1 MRSSLGA
8 GVRQT
13 ITRRRVLALGALLA
27 LVGVAAACAPPKDPP
42 PPPALGFPC
51 SSSPGSPAS
60 GNDPLRTGWYPDQPG
75 LNPSAGGQCTFGQ
88 QWSTGV
94 DGQVYAAPLVDPGA
108 GANGT
113 VLVATESNHVY
124 GLNAET
130 GQAAWHRS
138 DLGVPWNPADL
149 SCNDLIPSVG
159 ITSTPA
165 IDTTTHTAYLL
176 SKTYAA
182 GTSGPAQYKVHAIDV
197 ATGAE
202 KPNFPVVIQGAADND
217 ATANFD
223 ATYHLQRPGLLLMNG
238 VVYAAFGGHCDF
250 PPYRG
255 WVVGVNG
262 TSGAMTARW
271 TDVALVPPSPPAPP
285 PEVGKP
291 GGGIWQAGGRL
302 VSDKPGEILLV
313 SGNGEVPPAP
323 LPGTTPPPKLG
334 ESAIRLKVQPGGTL
348 LPTDFWTPCNAQDL
362 SDNDRDIGSGAPLAL
377 PNSFGTSAV
386 PHVLV
391 VVGKEGPIYLLNRDD
406 LGGFQQGSPGS
417 CVDGSGN
424 RGDDIGSSFAMP
436 NTPGVWATPAMWPG
450 DGGSIYVPNP
460 TFFGANAGKLTSYN
474 VVDVGGQPMLSLAGQ
489 SSDPFGYGSS
499 SAIVTSDGTSS
510 GSALVW
516 VTFFPV
522 NPGQQQNAEL
532 RAYDAN
538 PAGGVLTLRGSW
550 PIGTGNKFTTPTVH
564 DGRVYVVARDGA
576 ANGRVFGF
584 GVGGAGATQAPARG
598 PSIAGV
604 PPDAAPDREG

>member
-1 MRSSLGA
+1 
-8 GVRQT
+8 
-13 ITRRRVLALGALLA
+13 
-27 LVGVAAACAPPKDPP
+27 
-42 PPPALGFPC
+42 
-51 SSSPGSPAS
+51 
-60 GNDPLRTGWYPDQPG
+60 
-75 LNPSAGGQCTFGQ
+75 
-88 QWSTGV
+88 
-94 DGQVYAAPLVDPGA
+94 
-108 GANGT
+108 
-113 VLVATESNHVY
+113 
-124 GLNAET
+124 
-130 GQAAWHRS
+130 
-138 DLGVPWNPADL
+138 VPWNPADL

-165 IDTTTHTAYLL
+165 IDTTTHTAYLF

-424 RGDDIGSSFAMP
+424 RGVDIGSSFAMP

>member
-1 MRSSLGA
+1 MRVGA
-8 GVRQT
+8 RF
-13 ITRRRVLALGALLA
+13 ITRRGVLALLAVLA
-27 LVGVAAACAPPKDPP
+27 LASVAAACVPP
-42 PPPALGFPC
+42 PPPPPPDLSFPC
-51 SSSPGSPAS
+51 SASPGSPVS

-75 LNPSAGGQCTFGQ
+75 LNPSAGGGCGFGER
-88 QWSTGV
+88 WSTGV
-94 DGQVYAAPLVDPGA
+94 DGQVYAPPVVDPGA
-108 GANGT
+108 GAHGT
-113 VLVATESNHVY
+113 LLVATETNHVY
-124 GLNAET
+124 GLDAET
-130 GQAAWHRS
+130 GTPVWQRS

-149 SCNDLIPSVG
+149 SCADLTPWVG
-159 ITSTPA
+159 ITSAPA
-165 IDTTTHTAYLL
+165 IDTATHTAYLF

-182 GTSGPAQYKVHAIDV
+182 GTSGPAQYKAHAIDV

-217 ATANFD
+217 PTATFD
-223 ATYHLQRPGLLLMNG
+223 PTYHLQRPGLLLMNG
-238 VVYAAFGGHCDF
+238 VVYAAFGGHCDA

-255 WVVGVNG
+255 WVVGING
-262 TSGAMTARW
+262 TSGATTARW
-271 TDVALVPPSPPAPP
+271 TDEALIPPSPPG
-285 PEVGKP
+285 VGKP

-302 VSDKPGEILLV
+302 VSDAPGNILLV

-323 LPGTTPPPKLG
+323 LPGSTPSPRLG
-334 ESAIRLKVQPGGTL
+334 EAAIRLHVQAGGTL
-348 LPTDFWTPCNAQDL
+348 QAADFWAPCNAQEL
-362 SDNDRDIGSGAPLAL
+362 SDNDEDIGSGAPLAL

-391 VVGKEGPIYLLNRDD
+391 VVGKQGPIYLLNRDH
-406 LGGFQQGSPGS
+406 LGGFQQGAANS
-417 CVDGSGN
+417 CPDQSGHA
-424 RGDDIGSSFAMP
+424 GDDIGSSSALP

-460 TFFGANAGKLTSYN
+460 TFYGANTGKLTSYN

-489 SSDPFGYGSS
+489 SSDPFAYGSS

-538 PAGGVLTLRGSW
+538 PTGGVLTLRGSW

-564 DGRVYVVARDGA
+564 NGRMYVVARDGA
-576 ANGRVFGF
+576 ANGRVFSF
-584 GVGGAGATQAPARG
+584 GVGGAGATRTPARG
-598 PSIAGV
+598 PSTANVPADAG
-604 PPDAAPDREG
+604 PDREG

>member
-1 MRSSLGA
+1 
-8 GVRQT
+8 
-13 ITRRRVLALGALLA
+13 
-27 LVGVAAACAPPKDPP
+27 VAAACAPPKDPP

-75 LNPSAGGQCTFGQ
+75 LNPSAGGQCTFGE

-113 VLVATESNHVY
+113 VLVATETNHVY
-124 GLNAET
+124 GLDADT
-130 GQAAWHRS
+130 GQQIWHRT

-165 IDTTTHTAYLL
+165 IDPTTHTVYLF

-182 GTSGPAQYKVHAIDV
+182 GTSGPAQYKVHAIDM
-197 ATGAE
+197 ADGKE
-202 KPNFPVVIQGAADND
+202 RQNFPVVIQGAADND
-217 ATANFD
+217 PTATFD

-238 VVYAAFGGHCDF
+238 VVYAAFGGHCDA

-313 SGNGEVPPAP
+313 SGNGEVPAAP
-323 LPGTTPPPKLG
+323 LLGTTPPPKLG

-391 VVGKEGPIYLLNRDD
+391 VVGKEGPIYLLDRDD

-424 RGDDIGSSFAMP
+424 PGDDIGSSFAMP

-474 VVDVGGQPMLSLAGQ
+474 VVDVGGQPMLSLAAQ

-564 DGRVYVVARDGA
+564 DGRVYVVAREGA

-604 PPDAAPDREG
+604 PPDAGPDREG

>member
-1 MRSSLGA
+1 M
-8 GVRQT
+8 
-13 ITRRRVLALGALLA
+13 TRRRVLALGALLA

-75 LNPSAGGQCTFGQ
+75 LNPSAGGQCTFGE

-113 VLVATESNHVY
+113 VLVATETNHVY
-124 GLNAET
+124 GLDADT
-130 GQAAWHRS
+130 GQQIWHRT

-165 IDTTTHTAYLL
+165 IDPTTHTAYLF

-182 GTSGPAQYKVHAIDV
+182 GTSGPAQYKVHAIDM
-197 ATGAE
+197 ADGKE
-202 KPNFPVVIQGAADND
+202 RQNFPVVIQGAADND
-217 ATANFD
+217 PTATFD

-238 VVYAAFGGHCDF
+238 VVYAAFGGHCDA

-313 SGNGEVPPAP
+313 SGNGEVPAAP
-323 LPGTTPPPKLG
+323 LLGSTPPPKLG

-391 VVGKEGPIYLLNRDD
+391 VVGKEGPIYLLDRDD
-406 LGGFQQGSPGS
+406 LGGFQQGSQGS

-424 RGDDIGSSFAMP
+424 PGDDIGSSFAMP

-474 VVDVGGQPMLSLAGQ
+474 VVDVGGQPMLSLAAQ

-604 PPDAAPDREG
+604 PPDAGPDREG

>member
-1 MRSSLGA
+1 
-8 GVRQT
+8 V
-13 ITRRRVLALGALLA
+13 
-27 LVGVAAACAPPKDPP
+27 
-42 PPPALGFPC
+42 
-51 SSSPGSPAS
+51 S

-75 LNPSAGGQCTFGQ
+75 LNPSAGGGCGFGE

-113 VLVATESNHVY
+113 LLVATETNHVY

-130 GQAAWHRS
+130 GQQAWHRS

-149 SCNDLIPSVG
+149 GCNDLIPSVG

-165 IDTTTHTAYLL
+165 IDPTTHTAYLF

-217 ATANFD
+217 PSAIFD
-223 ATYHLQRPGLLLMNG
+223 ATQHLQRPGLLLMDG

-262 TSGAMTARW
+262 TSGATTARW
-271 TDVALVPPSPPAPP
+271 TDVALVPPSPP
-285 PEVGKP
+285 ELGKP

-302 VSDKPGEILLV
+302 VSDAPGDILLV

-323 LPGTTPPPKLG
+323 LPGSTPSPRLG
-334 ESAIRLKVQPGGTL
+334 ESTIRLHVLPGGTL
-348 LPTDFWTPCNAQDL
+348 QATDFWTPCNAQDL
-362 SDNDRDIGSGAPLAL
+362 SDNDHDIGSGAPLAL

-406 LGGFQQGSPGS
+406 LGGFQQGAPGS

-424 RGDDIGSSFAMP
+424 AGDDIGSSFALP

-474 VVDVGGQPMLSLAGQ
+474 VVDVGAQPTLSLAGQ

-499 SAIVTSDGTSS
+499 SAIVTSEGTSS

-522 NPGQQQNAEL
+522 NPGQQQNGEL

-576 ANGRVFGF
+576 ANGRAFGF
-584 GVGGAGATQAPARG
+584 GVGGTAATQAPQAPARG

-604 PPDAAPDREG
+604 PPDAGPDREG